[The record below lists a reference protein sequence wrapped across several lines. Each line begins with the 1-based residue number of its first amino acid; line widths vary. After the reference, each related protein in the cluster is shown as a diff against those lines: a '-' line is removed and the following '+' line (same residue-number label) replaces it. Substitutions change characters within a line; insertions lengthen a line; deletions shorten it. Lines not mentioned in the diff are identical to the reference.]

1 MSASREKKQRQS
13 DLDSLTEKQKKD
25 RQEAAAQKRKV
36 ITYWIIGIVAVV
48 IVVVLLVWNSGILVR
63 NVTAATVGEQ
73 QILSDRC
80 NPITTRW
87 PPTRSISG
95 VSTA

>member
-63 NVTAATVGEQ
+63 NVTAATVGEHKYSVTDVTYYYQ
-73 QILSDRC
+73 MAADTQYQWSQ
-80 NPITTRW
+80 
-87 PPTRSISG
+87 
-95 VSTA
+95 